1 MVVFLLNRMW
11 QNRCLSARILFLHPG
26 NILLDQIA
34 RLLLSIFTTTN
45 WLSQTTTIYGLS
57 LPTGQLGVSGR
68 KSELLGAVWIVL
80 VEVLL
85 DAGWALGSRQVVVVC
100 ICVLLPKLLLLRFVI
115 LWFDA
120 WLLRRRVIVPWQD
133 RLLRGILRVLE
144 YLREVIVASVLS
156 SRMVV
161 QLSVLDV
168 VFGFGRCHLR
178 KLFVLDSRR
187 SWWSLSSVVLVG
199 VRVEY
204 LTLVE
209 GGLCVAR
216 IGHVMRWLLSNH
228 MILLV

>member
-45 WLSQTTTIYGLS
+45 LLSQTTTILGLS
-57 LPTGQLGVSGR
+57 LPTGQLGVSGW

-85 DAGWALGSRQVVVVC
+85 DAGWALSSRQVVVG
-100 ICVLLPKLLLLRFVI
+100 ICVLLLKLLLLRFVI

-120 WLLRRRVIVPWQD
+120 RLLRRRVIVPWQD

-144 YLREVIVASVLS
+144 YLRKVIVASVLS

-168 VFGFGRCHLR
+168 VFGFGGRHLR
-178 KLFVLDSRR
+178 KLFVLDSWR